1 MQKIIDKIL
10 EGNFDYENDPLDFS
24 CAKIEFSIQKGQ
36 QYEGSFRILVPAG
49 LYTGGMVYSS
59 DWRMECLTEEFSG
72 EEEIAFRFHGE
83 KLEED
88 YEATAIDDAGDATG
102 KIELAE
108 DEYFVLGDDRGNSE
122 DSRDVSVGNVKRAY
136 IYGKAWFVASPWGSF
151 GLI

>member
-36 QYEGSFRILVPAG
+36 QYEGSFRILVPPG

-72 EEEIAFRFHGE
+72 EEEIAFRFHGRSTRGRRG
-83 KLEED
+83 
-88 YEATAIDDAGDATG
+88 EAG
-102 KIELAE
+102 
-108 DEYFVLGDDRGNSE
+108 RGGCGE
-122 DSRDVSVGNVKRAY
+122 RH
-136 IYGKAWFVASPWGSF
+136 
-151 GLI
+151 L